1 MYRSLPYILLFIVTI
16 LLQLCFFNRL
26 AFGPLCSPLIY
37 IALPILLP
45 LDTRPVVLL
54 GAGLL
59 CGLAADYSM
68 GTVGLNVAA
77 TLPIAFLRPNL
88 IHLLSQHDEGRDEGI
103 PSPERMG
110 KRIYRLYLAVMVG
123 LHHLI
128 FFTLEALSWTMLP
141 QTLLRIVL
149 SGIVSIAVIALTERL
164 LTLKFARS

>member
-1 MYRSLPYILLFIVTI
+1 MYRTLPYILLFIATM

-59 CGLAADYSM
+59 CGLLADYSM

-77 TLPIAFLRPNL
+77 TLPIAFLRPN
-88 IHLLSQHDEGRDEGI
+88 IVHLLSQHEDGRDEGV
-103 PSPERMG
+103 PSAERMG
-110 KRIYRLYLAVMVG
+110 RRPYWSYLVTMV
-123 LHHLI
+123 LFHHLL
-128 FFTLEALSWTMLP
+128 FFVLEALSWQTLP
-141 QTLLRIVL
+141 QTLLRILL
-149 SGIVSIAVIALTERL
+149 SGLVSLGFIALTERI
-164 LTLKFARS
+164 LTLKFDRA